1 MNHSLTHAG
10 NIDYV
15 ELCNDILRSNKNIH
29 DVVIIDK
36 HGRPFEKKSKTNL
49 INEEKREMLFMERA
63 LEISM
68 GRDFDDD
75 FGKINYTFTERD
87 NLSMF
92 SFPMNEFIVLVTSKS
107 NISPISVAR
116 KISSLL
122 KSYKNFDDRKTSKI
136 EIQIV

>member
-1 MNHSLTHAG
+1 MNQSISAHAE
-10 NIDYV
+10 NINFV
-15 ELCNDILRSNKNIH
+15 ELCNDVLHSNKNIH

-49 INEEKREMLFMERA
+49 IHEEKSEMLFMERA

-116 KISSLL
+116 KISALL
-122 KSYKNFDDRKTSKI
+122 GSYKNLDSKKASKI
-136 EIQIV
+136 EVQI

>member
-1 MNHSLTHAG
+1 MHHSLTHAG

-15 ELCNDILRSNKNIH
+15 ELCNDILCSNKNIH

-122 KSYKNFDDRKTSKI
+122 ESYKNLNDRKTSKI
-136 EIQIV
+136 EIQI

>member
-1 MNHSLTHAG
+1 MDHSSTHAG

-15 ELCNDILRSNKNIH
+15 ELCNDILCCNKNIH

-122 KSYKNFDDRKTSKI
+122 ESYKNLDDGKTSKI
-136 EIQIV
+136 EIQI

>member
-15 ELCNDILRSNKNIH
+15 ELCNDILHSNKNIH

>member
-1 MNHSLTHAG
+1 MNHSSIRAG

-122 KSYKNFDDRKTSKI
+122 ESYKNFDDRKTSKI
-136 EIQIV
+136 EIQI

>member
-1 MNHSLTHAG
+1 MHHSLTHAG

-15 ELCNDILRSNKNIH
+15 ELCNDILCSNKNIC

-36 HGRPFEKKSKTNL
+36 HGRPFEKKSKTNV
-49 INEEKREMLFMERA
+49 INEEKREMVFMERA

-122 KSYKNFDDRKTSKI
+122 ESYKNL
-136 EIQIV
+136 

>member
-1 MNHSLTHAG
+1 MNSSMATYPG
-10 NIDYV
+10 NIDFV
-15 ELCNDILRSNKNIH
+15 ELCEDVLRSNKNIR

-49 INEEKREMLFMERA
+49 IHKEKSEMLFMERA

-122 KSYKNFDDRKTSKI
+122 RYYKNFNKDKPSKI
-136 EIQIV
+136 EIQI